1 MMRNIAVAVERIAV
15 AVIVTAFIAQSSVS
29 SPPARAAADAPGEVP
44 GFEAASPPRPLPEV
58 SFTDAAGKALTLGD
72 FRGRVVLLNFWATW
86 CAPCVREMPS
96 LDRLE
101 GALGGPR
108 FEVVA
113 LSQDRGGAAVVDK
126 FFARLGIRR
135 LGRYSDP
142 TMRGAVALGVV
153 GLPTTILIDAR
164 GYELGRV
171 LGPAEWDSDA
181 ALHLI
186 RRHLDPPAT
195 RAGAG

>member
-1 MMRNIAVAVERIAV
+1 M
-15 AVIVTAFIAQSSVS
+15 
-29 SPPARAAADAPGEVP
+29 P

-58 SFTDAAGKALTLGD
+58 SFTDAAGNALTLGD

-86 CAPCVREMPS
+86 CAPCMREMPS

-101 GALGGPR
+101 AALGGPR

-126 FFARLGIRR
+126 IFARLGIRR
-135 LGRYSDP
+135 LGRYFDP
-142 TMRGAVALGVV
+142 TLHGAVALGVV
-153 GLPTTILIDAR
+153 GLTTTILIDAR
-164 GYELGRV
+164 GYELGRMV
-171 LGPAEWDSDA
+171 GPAEWDSDA

-186 RRHLDPPAT
+186 RRHLDAPTAT
-195 RAGAG
+195 GTAKE